1 MRDLA
6 GFAESVH
13 RAKRGERLH
22 LVAYPAMLEGAMACA
37 MMQLP
42 QCTVNATAV
51 ICARSEVAQSGR
63 GSARPAG
70 DSLRRCQ

>member
-13 RAKRGERLH
+13 EVKRGERLR
-22 LVAYPAMLEGAMACA
+22 LVAYPGHARGATWCT

-42 QCTVNATAV
+42 QRTVNATVV
-51 ICARSEVAQSGR
+51 IYARSEVAQSGR
-63 GSARPAG
+63 GSARRAG

>member
-13 RAKRGERLH
+13 RATRGERPH
-22 LVAYPAMLEGAMACA
+22 LVAYPAMLEGAMACT
-37 MMQLP
+37 MMHRP
-42 QCTVNATAV
+42 QRTVNATAI
-51 ICARSEVAQSGR
+51 ICARSGVVQSGR
-63 GSARPAG
+63 GSARRAG